1 MEDTFNQV
9 VKVARIGKNAFSTNP
24 NDFIFHS
31 SYNSF
36 KIVAEGTKVVTLA
49 GATANQ
55 SFTEPHGLSFIP
67 LIAGFAKRTGASQ
80 VFLPNGIDVELWGGK
95 LGMAGD
101 VTFNYIASDNTNMI
115 FNFDNDNA
123 STREVSIRYFLLEKV

>member
-1 MEDTFNQV
+1 MEDTFDQV
-9 VKVARIGKNAFSTNP
+9 VKVAKIGKNAFSTNP

-31 SYNSF
+31 DYNSF
-36 KIVAEGTKVVTLA
+36 KIVAEGTKVITLA

-80 VFLPNGIDVELWGGK
+80 VFLPNGVDVELWGAK
-95 LGMAGD
+95 AGMIGD
-101 VTFNYIASDNTNMI
+101 ITFNYIASDNTNMI
-115 FNFDNDNA
+115 FNFDNDKV
-123 STREVSIRYFLLEKV
+123 STVEVSIRYFLLEKV